1 MFLRLVCIS
10 AFLWANSVVAQDEN
24 NESDSETNRASG
36 VAPDLREDETVLK
49 LQKRDFVVVP
59 VPIVTPTIGSG
70 LVVGGAYFY
79 RQTEEQKKV
88 QPASMTA
95 AGGVYTNNDSKAFV
109 VGHQS
114 YWAEDTWRL
123 GVGVGSADLKLL
135 LQDPNDTSNEP
146 TLNWNVR
153 GNMGAFR
160 LDRKVFN
167 DWYAGIFGRIVDF
180 EQSISALDNDNPFDE
195 SEETKT
201 VGLGL
206 RFDHDSRDMPL
217 NSYTGHL
224 FGISALFNDESL
236 GSDSTYQTLKIEYR
250 SYHELQVPV
259 VLAWEVKACEGS
271 LNAPL
276 WDACKI
282 GLRGF
287 SATAYLGNA
296 SASAQFEARW
306 RMSKRWGVVGFAGA
320 GYIVESFNED
330 RDREPVPSYGI
341 GVRFMVL
348 KSKRIN
354 LRIDYARSTGSD
366 AFHMSVGEAF

>member
-1 MFLRLVCIS
+1 MFLRAVLIF
-10 AFLWANSVVAQDEN
+10 AFLCANSVFAQEEG
-24 NESDSETNRASG
+24 NESEAETTRASG
-36 VAPDLREDETVLK
+36 IAPDLREDETKFK
-49 LQKRDFVVVP
+49 LQKRDFIIVP

-79 RQTEEQKKV
+79 QQTEEQKKV

-123 GVGVGSADLKLL
+123 GGGVGRADLKLL
-135 LQDPNDTSNEP
+135 LQTPDDPSTDP
-146 TLNWNVR
+146 TVNWNVR
-153 GNMGAFR
+153 GSMGLFR
-160 LDRKVFN
+160 LDRKVFG
-167 DWYAGIFGRIVDF
+167 DWYAGVFGRVVDF
-180 EQSISALDNDNPFDE
+180 EQSISALDSVNPFDE

-206 RFDHDSRDMPL
+206 RAEHDSRDMPL

-224 FGISALFNDESL
+224 FHFSALFNNESL
-236 GSDSTYQTLKIEYR
+236 GSDSTYQTVKLEYR
-250 SYHELQVPV
+250 SYHELQAPV
-259 VLAWEVKACEGS
+259 VLAWELRGCEGS
-271 LNAPL
+271 LKAPL

-287 SATAYLGNA
+287 SATTYLGKA

-320 GYIVESFNED
+320 GYIVESFSES
-330 RDREPVPSYGI
+330 RERELIPSYGI

-348 KSKRIN
+348 QSKRIN
-354 LRIDYARSTGSD
+354 LRIDYARSTDSD